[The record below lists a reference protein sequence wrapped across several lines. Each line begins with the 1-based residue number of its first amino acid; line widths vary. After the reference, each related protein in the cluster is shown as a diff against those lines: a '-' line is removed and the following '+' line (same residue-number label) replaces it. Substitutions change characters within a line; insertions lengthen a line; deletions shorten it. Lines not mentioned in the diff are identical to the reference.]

1 MCRSTVAQRLIHL
14 VRQRARSLRVL
25 SRFRQ
30 KTTAANGEWKGRRLG
45 EVLGEEL
52 PVQRP
57 RVDSDYAHRWCGA
70 AHPKGAVS
78 ERDRTDGT
86 GKLIGQTLVAEAERR
101 GYEIHPI
108 EKSYNHRA
116 GIALV
121 VRGHACAF
129 EIVEM
134 TDRLSMTEAELKRW
148 RRDNRYRLSY
158 RPELEPSQKQV
169 PNARLKLPKQRS
181 ASLAEGVFVADIA
194 AMERCP
200 LVRTCDQRGRASAG
214 PGRDCLRPCSSR
226 LGRPGI
232 ALGVPVLSSCRTAWQ
247 SQFGGKATGSPSSR
261 SLAGARLSLGRA
273 SLRETRRRDPRA
285 RG

>member
-1 MCRSTVAQRLIHL
+1 VLYLHVSREQR
-14 VRQRARSLRVL
+14 RRAL
-25 SRFRQ
+25 
-30 KTTAANGEWKGRRLG
+30 
-45 EVLGEEL
+45 
-52 PVQRP
+52 
-57 RVDSDYAHRWCGA
+57 
-70 AHPKGAVS
+70 
-78 ERDRTDGT
+78 
-86 GKLIGQTLVAEAERR
+86 LIGQALVAEAERR
-101 GYEIHPI
+101 GYEIQPI

-121 VRGHACAF
+121 VRGHAYAF

-158 RPELEPSQKQV
+158 RPELEPSLKQV
-169 PNARLKLPKQRS
+169 PNARLKLSKQRS

-214 PGRDCLRPCSSR
+214 PRRDCLRPCSSR

-232 ALGVPVLSSCRTAWQ
+232 ALGVPVLSSCRTAWL
-247 SQFGGKATGSPSSR
+247 SQFGGRTTRLVAVGLSGRAVVASF
-261 SLAGARLSLGRA
+261 AGAAFGWRLETA
-273 SLRETRRRDPRA
+273 LRVVVVV
-285 RG
+285 

>member
-1 MCRSTVAQRLIHL
+1 L
-14 VRQRARSLRVL
+14 
-25 SRFRQ
+25 
-30 KTTAANGEWKGRRLG
+30 
-45 EVLGEEL
+45 
-52 PVQRP
+52 
-57 RVDSDYAHRWCGA
+57 
-70 AHPKGAVS
+70 
-78 ERDRTDGT
+78 
-86 GKLIGQTLVAEAERR
+86 LIGQALVAEAERR

-121 VRGHACAF
+121 VRGHAYAF

-134 TDRLSMTEAELKRW
+134 TDRLSMTEAELRRW

-158 RPELEPSQKQV
+158 RPELEPPLKQM
-169 PNARLKLPKQRS
+169 PNARLKLSKQRS

-232 ALGVPVLSSCRTAWQ
+232 ALGVPVLSSCRTAWL
-247 SQFGGKATGSPSSR
+247 SQFGGRATTTSGPSPVGQRFYLSRLAGGLQRAVVALPASDNVSTFRGDGVVEPEVVALAVANHVLSFRDDRFPGRCEHRTPVEVRR
-261 SLAGARLSLGRA
+261 SLRPCSAA
-273 SLRETRRRDPRA
+273 
-285 RG
+285 